1 MKKLAIS
8 VLATGSLALAIGA
21 AEAEASTYKVKS
33 GDSLWKIASQN
44 NVSISSLKQ
53 WNKLSSDMIY
63 VNQTLE
69 LAGSTS
75 TPVNSVKTNKTEST
89 TSATSTYK
97 VKSGDS
103 LSRIASNYGTTVAT
117 LQQLN
122 GISGHLIYV
131 GQTLK
136 VTGTAS
142 TNTEATTKSETS
154 PTDSYTVVSGDS
166 LSRIASKKGT
176 TVSKLQQLNGIS
188 GHLIYVGQTL
198 KVTGNTTAPT
208 KVESSPTGSY
218 KIVGG
223 DTLSGI
229 AYRHGITVTQLQTWN
244 GLTSSIIRVGQV
256 LKIENRVTVPQP
268 GTSQV
273 STPVTTPEVSSS
285 NSTTINKLISLA
297 TSFKGVPYVWGGSS
311 PGGFDCSGYIY
322 YVYNKAAG
330 INLPRTN
337 AKGLDA
343 RSYEVS
349 SPQIGDLVFFSNT
362 YTSGISHVGIY
373 IGNNSFVHA
382 GGDRVQVTSL
392 NNSYWS
398 KHFDSYKRFY
408 AMD

>member
-75 TPVNSVKTNKTEST
+75 TPVNSVKTNKIEST

-154 PTDSYTVVSGDS
+154 PTGSYTVVSGDS
-166 LSRIASKKGT
+166 LSRIASKQGT
-176 TVSKLQQLNGIS
+176 TVAKLQQLNGIS
-188 GHLIYVGQTL
+188 GHLIYVGQKL

>member
-154 PTDSYTVVSGDS
+154 PTGSYTVVSGDS
-166 LSRIASKKGT
+166 LSRIASKQGT
-176 TVSKLQQLNGIS
+176 TVAKLQQLNGIS